1 MTAHRRENKGRHP
14 VTLPILHDTVDN
26 GGDVGD
32 TAAAD
37 ADRHA
42 GTWPEPRCEAA
53 VLELSARLRRD
64 VGEAPVRKV
73 LADEK

>member
-1 MTAHRRENKGRHP
+1 MTAHCRENKGRHP
-14 VTLPILHDTVDN
+14 VTLPILHDAVDD

-42 GTWPEPRCEAA
+42 GTWPEPRREAA
-53 VLELSARLRRD
+53 VLELSARLSRD
-64 VGEAPVRKV
+64 VGQAPVRKV
-73 LADEK
+73 LANKK